1 VVSTVASTNQ
11 SLVIPINA
19 ASPASLC
26 AVRLRASTQFL
37 CAHAQPNSFSGKK
50 AAPTPLKNKQIA
62 AMANGWPFAFPPG
75 MKRTTILLLLL
86 LLTLAVSLGVMRI
99 GAAPTGLG
107 ISPEIVG
114 FTASPQA
121 ITRGQSATLTWNTRA
136 TASVTMEWGPENRDR
151 GSMQKKVG
159 LPSSGTMVVQPEE
172 NTIYI
177 LECETRFGDMC
188 MSASTTVRVK

>member
-1 VVSTVASTNQ
+1 
-11 SLVIPINA
+11 
-19 ASPASLC
+19 
-26 AVRLRASTQFL
+26 
-37 CAHAQPNSFSGKK
+37 
-50 AAPTPLKNKQIA
+50 
-62 AMANGWPFAFPPG
+62 
-75 MKRTTILLLLL
+75 
-86 LLTLAVSLGVMRI
+86 MRI